1 MIFIL
6 LYNGSETLGGIF
18 LENVKSL
25 QYVLI
30 TSTCNEDI
38 FVNQTI
44 NLSCDNKVVLYNV
57 F

>member
-1 MIFIL
+1 MEVKPLEEFF
-6 LYNGSETLGGIF
+6 G
-18 LENVKSL
+18 ENVKSL